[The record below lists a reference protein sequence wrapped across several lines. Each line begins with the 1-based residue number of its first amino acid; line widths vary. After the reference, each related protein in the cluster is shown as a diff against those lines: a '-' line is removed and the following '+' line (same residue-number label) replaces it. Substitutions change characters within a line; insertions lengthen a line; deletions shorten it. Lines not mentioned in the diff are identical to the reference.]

1 MFHNRHDGERN
12 QPLLPSGCTSYLR
25 KVPMGISFTSPSMA
39 AIRSDQIHMI
49 CHDKSDIHMIYGETK
64 VLEIEDRR
72 DRRHRGIE
80 GPSRVGHIAKV
91 HSARPARTSPWQPEP
106 WRVWKVWS
114 VAICGSYCLNGLK
127 AQTYKSTSCHSE
139 TSLLAPSSSSWHGL
153 VEKSLAKKW

>member
-72 DRRHRGIE
+72 DRRHRGSLE
-80 GPSRVGHIAKV
+80 GGTYRKSAVGSSSQDFTLTAGAV
-91 HSARPARTSPWQPEP
+91 
-106 WRVWKVWS
+106 
-114 VAICGSYCLNGLK
+114 
-127 AQTYKSTSCHSE
+127 
-139 TSLLAPSSSSWHGL
+139 TSL
-153 VEKSLAKKW
+153 KSVVCGHLWQLLPQWTQGTDV